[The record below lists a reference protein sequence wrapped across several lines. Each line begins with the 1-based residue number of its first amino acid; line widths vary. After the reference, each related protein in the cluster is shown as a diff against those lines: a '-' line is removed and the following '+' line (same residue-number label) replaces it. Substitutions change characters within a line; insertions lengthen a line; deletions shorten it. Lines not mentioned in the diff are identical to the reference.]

1 MDVFAICDIEYAD
14 NSIIGIF
21 SSKLA
26 AFDAAVKYLVELRTY
41 PEDAV
46 FDWEDE
52 TEDAGYVV
60 EIIDDNNYP
69 VARWQRFTIDQIG
82 EI

>member
-14 NSIIGIF
+14 NSIVGIF

-26 AFDAAVKYLVELRTY
+26 AFSGTVRYLIELREY
-41 PEDAV
+41 PKDAV
-46 FDWEDE
+46 FDWIDD
-52 TEDAGYVV
+52 TEDTGKIVEVV
-60 EIIDDNNYP
+60 DGSNYP

-82 EI
+82 EV